1 MSSTRCG
8 GVIRCERVDA
18 SGWVLGVAALMDP
31 VAFGLG
37 PRPPATPRRPLQ
49 DGSNSISPDELVGIL
64 TDPAGG
70 NPLTLEQAE
79 AFIARFDTNHDGVL
93 DRDEFVQAVASD
105 MSLLGIGKGGGGGGG
120 GGNRRTCPTCA
131 HSWIDKY
138 GKNECPKCLAPL
150 TGGEAA
156 HKRAPGEA
164 STAKQA
170 AGSAMESESGQCSKG
185 GAHTWKFGKC
195 SKCGMGEG
203 KFAEAN
209 KGGGECPKGGKH
221 VSKFGK
227 CAHAPRATPSRLLP
241 HPPQPT
247 SPCHAPLIPFRPHR
261 PTAPNS
267 TGASNVAK

>member
-1 MSSTRCG
+1 MGEGAFAASNQVGGECSKGGKHVFKFGKCTKCG
-8 GVIRCERVDA
+8 EAESAGVSVGAKKKGPTKKELDE
-18 SGWVLGVAALMDP
+18 
-31 VAFGLG
+31 AFDVFDK
-37 PRPPATPRRPLQ
+37 

-105 MSLLGIGKGGGGGGG
+105 MSLLGIGKSGGGGGG

-227 CAHAPRATPSRLLP
+227 CVKCG
-241 HPPQPT
+241 QMT
-247 SPCHAPLIPFRPHR
+247 S
-261 PTAPNS
+261 
-267 TGASNVAK
+267 